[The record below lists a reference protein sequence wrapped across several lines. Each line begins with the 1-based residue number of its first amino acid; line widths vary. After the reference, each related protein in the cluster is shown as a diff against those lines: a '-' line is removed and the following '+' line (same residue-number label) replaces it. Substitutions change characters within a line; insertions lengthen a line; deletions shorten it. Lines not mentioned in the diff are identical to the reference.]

1 MTNKQARIST
11 VLLLALAALALLGLG
26 ALRARQ
32 AYLTRGIPPGL
43 PEPTRHAG
51 VTPGLNVYL
60 NQVDNAERD
69 AQLSQI
75 ADLGIRYVKQPFYYS
90 EEFDWAEA
98 DRLVTAVAQ
107 HPLTLIPLLDG
118 NPQNSFAPPPIADFA
133 AWAGEFATRY
143 GDQVQHYIIWDEPNL
158 TTHWGHQPVN
168 PAAYAA
174 LLNAAAHAIRAADG
188 DAVVVAAPLAPTIET
203 GPQNLAD
210 PLFLQ
215 QLYEEGA
222 ADAFDVVAA
231 KPYGFATPPTNRD
244 TDISLTNFNRA
255 ILLREVMERNGD
267 GRKAIWA
274 GNWGWNTLPPD
285 WTGNPSI
292 WGGVTEVEQA
302 EYTLD
307 GLKRARQEWPWMGL
321 MFLENWQPDAPPDDP
336 AWGFSIAGRDTA
348 VELAHFL
355 QEQNPAVAWPGFHF
369 ASPDDPAQVYQ
380 GNWEFSPEFGADIGQ
395 QPDEQLL
402 GDRVTFTFWGTDVGL
417 RVRRANFRA
426 RLYVTVD
433 GRPANALPQDEH
445 GATLILTAAD
455 PAEDYI
461 TTELVAT
468 GLEPRLH
475 TLEVVASRGWDQ
487 WALHGFSVAY
497 HPPDT
502 LALSA
507 AEVAVTL
514 MRYLLAGTAVLSFIL
529 ALITS
534 RKADWPGWF
543 RQTRARYR
551 RLDDGWQLAL
561 TWGTAVLVG
570 LGAWLTWGEQ
580 VGSIYRRLG
589 DGGQLALTATAA
601 AIFYVSPAFLLM
613 ALALLALFILI
624 TFRPAW
630 GLALVALCFP
640 FYTYPVLKPIFHYRF
655 SPVEIFMFVT
665 FFAFLVNRIAYA
677 VIRKSQAISLSPI
690 SNLQSPI
697 SDHASR
703 ITDYAV
709 LTFFLIATVSL
720 FFTARLDVATNEW
733 RMVILGPVLFYVVL
747 RGIRPSAGELWTIW
761 DAFVLGGL
769 VVALV
774 GLWQY
779 GFDRDSLI
787 TAEGGLLRI
796 RAFYGS
802 PNNVGLFLGRVLPVL
817 AAMALLGSVENGRR
831 RWLYTAALFPIGL
844 AALLT
849 FSKGALFLGIPA
861 ALLFVF
867 WQWQRVHGRKTWPW
881 LILFG
886 SLGVVGLA
894 IIQSVPALAGRLGLF
909 GETGLFRLNLWRAS
923 LNMIRDHPLFG
934 VGLDNFLYAYRG
946 RYIFDAAW
954 RDPNLSHPHNLF
966 LDFGTRL
973 GLLGLAAG
981 LWMLAMLPVNLW
993 RSRVRL
999 PRQWLPLWVGIG
1011 AAFVDMVVHG
1021 LVDHSFFLVDL
1032 AFVFYLLLGT
1042 AVWLNDN
1049 AT

>member
-1 MTNKQARIST
+1 MTNNQARILT

-26 ALRARQ
+26 VLRARQ
-32 AYLTRGIPPGL
+32 AYLTRGIPSGL
-43 PEPTRHAG
+43 PEPTAHAG

-60 NQVDNAERD
+60 NQYDDAELD
-69 AQLSQI
+69 AQLAQI
-75 ADLGIRYVKQPFYYS
+75 ADMGIRHVKQPFYYGAA
-90 EEFDWAEA
+90 FDWAEA
-98 DRLVTAVAQ
+98 DRLVTAVAA
-107 HPLTLIPLLDG
+107 HNLTLIPLLDG
-118 NPQNSFAPPPIADFA
+118 NPQNNFAPPDVADFA

-143 GDQVQHYIIWDEPNL
+143 GDQMQHYIIWDEPNL
-158 TTHWGHQPVN
+158 TTHWGNRPVN
-168 PAAYAA
+168 PAGYAA
-174 LLNAAAHAIRAADG
+174 LLNAAAHAIRTADG
-188 DAVVVAAPLAPTIET
+188 DAVIVVAPLAPTIET

-231 KPYGFATPPTNRD
+231 KPYGFGAPPTSRD

-274 GNWGWNTLPPD
+274 GNWGWNALPPD
-285 WTGNPSI
+285 WAGQPSI
-292 WGGVTEVEQA
+292 WGEVTETEQA
-302 EYTLD
+302 EFTLG

-321 MFLENWQPDAPPDDP
+321 MFLENWQPNAPADDP
-336 AWGFSIAGRDTA
+336 VWGFSIAGRATA
-348 VELAHFL
+348 VELSHFL
-355 QEQNPAVAWPGFHF
+355 LEQNPGVAWPGFHF
-369 ASPDDPAQVYQ
+369 ASPDDLAQVYE

-433 GRPANALPQDEH
+433 GQPANALPQDEH

-455 PAEDYI
+455 PAEDYL
-461 TTELVAT
+461 TTELVAS

-487 WALHGFSVAY
+487 WAINGFSVAY

-502 LALSA
+502 A
-507 AEVAVTL
+507 VAF
-514 MRYLLAGTAVLSFIL
+514 MRYLLVGTAAGSLIL
-529 ALITS
+529 ALLTS

-543 RQTRARYR
+543 RQTRRRYQ

-570 LGAWLTWGEQ
+570 IGAWLTWGEQ
-580 VGSIYRRLG
+580 VGSIYRRWG

-613 ALALLALFILI
+613 ALALLVLFILI
-624 TFRPAW
+624 TLRPAW

-640 FYTYPVLKPIFHYRF
+640 FYTYPVLKPIFTYRF

-665 FFAFLVNRIAYA
+665 FAAFLVSRLWQVAGS
-677 VIRKSQAISLSPI
+677 RWQATNDKGPATDYRSRST
-690 SNLQSPI
+690 Q
-697 SDHASR
+697 HASR
-703 ITDYAV
+703 ITDAAA
-709 LTFFLIATVSL
+709 LTFFLIATLSL
-720 FFTARLDVATNEW
+720 FFTERLDVATNEW
-733 RMVILGPVLFYVVL
+733 RMVILGPALFYVVL
-747 RGIRPSAGELWTIW
+747 RGIRPSASELWTIW

-802 PNNVGLFLGRVLPVL
+802 PNNVGLFLGRVLPALV
-817 AAMALLGSVENGRR
+817 AMALLGTADNGRR
-831 RWLYTAALFPIGL
+831 RWLYTVALLPIGL
-844 AALLT
+844 ATLLT
-849 FSKGALFLGIPA
+849 FSKGALFLGLPA

-881 LILFG
+881 LILSG
-886 SLGVVGLA
+886 LLGVVGLV

-923 LNMIRDHPLFG
+923 LNMIGDHPLLG

-993 RSRVRL
+993 RGRPHVSRR
-999 PRQWLPLWVGIG
+999 WLPLWVGVG
-1011 AAFVDMVVHG
+1011 AAFVDMAVHG

-1042 AVWLNDN
+1042 AVWLREGGIE
-1049 AT
+1049 

>member
-1 MTNKQARIST
+1 MTIKQARILT
-11 VLLLALAALALLGLG
+11 VFWLALAALALLGLG

-32 AYLTRGIPPGL
+32 VYLTRGIPPGL
-43 PEPTRHAG
+43 PEPTHHAG
-51 VTPGLNVYL
+51 IMPGLNVYL
-60 NQVDNAERD
+60 NQYDNAELD
-69 AQLSQI
+69 EQLAHI
-75 ADLGIRYVKQPFYYS
+75 ASLGMRYIKQPFYYS
-90 EEFDWAEA
+90 GDFDWAEA
-98 DRLVTAVAQ
+98 DRLVMAVAQ
-107 HPLTLIPLLDG
+107 HHLTLVPLLDG
-118 NPQNSFAPPPIADFA
+118 NPQNNFAPPPIADFA
-133 AWAGEFATRY
+133 TWAGEFATRY
-143 GDQVQHYIIWDEPNL
+143 GGQVQHYIIWDEPNL
-158 TTHWGHQPVN
+158 TTHWGRQPVN

-188 DAVVVAAPLAPTIET
+188 DAVIVAAPLAPTIET

-210 PLFLQ
+210 LLFLQ

-222 ADAFDVVAA
+222 ANAFDVVAA

-255 ILLREVMERNGD
+255 ILLREVIERNGD

-274 GNWGWNTLPPD
+274 GNWGWNALPPD
-285 WTGNPSI
+285 WAGQPSI
-292 WGGVTEVEQA
+292 WGEVTETQQA

-336 AWGFSIAGRDTA
+336 AWGFSIAGRETA
-348 VELAHFL
+348 AELAHFL
-355 QEQNPAVAWPGFHF
+355 LEQNPAVAWPGFHF
-369 ASPDDPAQVYQ
+369 AGPDEPAQVYE
-380 GNWEFSPEFGADIGQ
+380 GSWEFSPEFGADIGQ
-395 QPDEQLL
+395 QPNEQLL
-402 GDRVTFTFWGTDVGL
+402 GDRVAFTFWGTDVGL

-455 PAEDYI
+455 PAEDYMTI
-461 TTELVAT
+461 ELVAA

-487 WALHGFSVAY
+487 WALNGFSVAY

-502 LALSA
+502 
-507 AEVAVTL
+507 AVTL
-514 MRYLLAGTAVLSFIL
+514 VRWLLIGTAVFSLILSI
-529 ALITS
+529 ATAC
-534 RKADWPGWF
+534 KADWPGWF
-543 RQTRARYR
+543 HQTRTRYR
-551 RLDDGWQLAL
+551 RLDNGWQLAL

-570 LGAWLTWGEQ
+570 IGAWLTWGEQ
-580 VGSIYRRLG
+580 VGNLYRRLG

-613 ALALLALFILI
+613 VAALIALFILI
-624 TFRPAW
+624 AFRPAW

-640 FYTYPVLKPIFHYRF
+640 FYTYPVLKPVFTYRF

-665 FFAFLVNRIAYA
+665 FAAFLVNRISYA
-677 VIRKSQAISLSPI
+677 VIRKSHGSPI
-690 SNLQSPI
+690 THHRLRI
-697 SDHASR
+697 THHASR
-703 ITDYAV
+703 ITDTAV
-709 LTFFLIATVSL
+709 LAFFLIATLSL
-720 FFTARLDVATNEW
+720 FFTERLDVATNEW

-747 RGIRPSAGELWTIW
+747 RGTRPSASELWTIW

-774 GLWQY
+774 GLWQG

-817 AAMALLGSVENGRR
+817 AAMALLGTAVHGRR
-831 RWLYTAALFPIGL
+831 RWFYTAALFPIGL

-881 LILFG
+881 LIAFG
-886 SLGVVGLA
+886 LLGVAGLV
-894 IIQSVPALAGRLGLF
+894 IIQSIPALAGRLGLF

-923 LNMIRDHPLFG
+923 LNMIRDHPLLG

-973 GLLGLAAG
+973 GLVGLAAG
-981 LWMLAMLPVNLW
+981 LWLLAMLPVNLR
-993 RSRVRL
+993 RSREQVSRL
-999 PRQWLPLWVGIG
+999 WLPLWVGIG

-1042 AVWLNDN
+1042 AVRLNDKD
-1049 AT
+1049 A